1 MKKLLQNMLC
11 VLLIV
16 AMLLGGGAMGESASD
31 PWDMAAP
38 EDSANPN
45 AQTKLLGGWWHILLL
60 GVDSYKNGN
69 NRQRTDSMIMLSVN
83 LETCEAKL
91 TSFMRDTW
99 VKVPGTKDTYRKLTE
114 LCAVGGPELTM
125 RGLNENF
132 STQLEDYALVSMA
145 SMADIIDILGGIDLD
160 VTEAERKALNKG
172 LFDLSSRSGMEK
184 LEESGEK
191 VHLNGNQAVAFARIR
206 KIDSDYVRTA
216 RQRTVLVTLAEKILD
231 GASAAELL
239 AIAQTLLQ
247 YVETNLSFADIMSLA
262 YMGMKMDVSSIGQLR
277 IPADGTFKSGTF
289 DGIWCIKPNF
299 SKNKEI
305 MKQFVY
311 G

>member
-1 MKKLLQNMLC
+1 MKKFFKTLLSLML
-11 VLLIV
+11 IA
-16 AMLLGGGAMGESASD
+16 AMLLGGGAIGEAD
-31 PWDMAAP
+31 MWNMAAP
-38 EDSANPN
+38 EDEANPD
-45 AQTKLLGGWWHILLL
+45 AEIKLLGGWWHILLL
-60 GVDSYKNGN
+60 GVDSYTKGQ
-69 NRQRTDSMIMLSVN
+69 NRTRTDSMIMLSLN

-125 RGLNENF
+125 RGINENF
-132 STQLEDYALVSMA
+132 STRLEDYALVSMA
-145 SMADIIDILGGIDLD
+145 GMADIIDILGDIELD

-191 VHLNGNQAVAFARIR
+191 VHLNGNQATAFARIR
-206 KIDSDYVRTA
+206 KIDSDYVRTE
-216 RQRTVLVTLAEKILD
+216 RQRTVLITLAQKILD
-231 GASAAELL
+231 GASAATLIS
-239 AIAQTLLQ
+239 IAQTLLD
-247 YVETNLSFADIMSLA
+247 YVETNLSFADIMSIA
-262 YMGMKMDVSSIGQLR
+262 YMGMKMDVNSIEQLR
-277 IPADGTFKSGTF
+277 IPADGTFNSGTY

-299 SKNKEI
+299 TKNKEI
-305 MKQFVY
+305 MKKFIY